1 MESCIA
7 DRAIKQFED
16 GMSGVDCAK
25 QCWRATRSGCAP
37 SNRMMDCS
45 LAEAQTIRYDAGMS
59 TANAFKSSQRR
70 VRCMSCSSFVGSCTV
85 EPMAIIK
92 SIDGHFQV
100 ECFEMSLFV
109 VEFMGSMSGAMFS
122 GALNVSV

>member
-1 MESCIA
+1 M
-7 DRAIKQFED
+7 
-16 GMSGVDCAK
+16 
-25 QCWRATRSGCAP
+25 
-37 SNRMMDCS
+37 
-45 LAEAQTIRYDAGMS
+45 
-59 TANAFKSSQRR
+59 
-70 VRCMSCSSFVGSCTV
+70 